1 MDRDSRGRIP
11 TARSSFNLNGTGISR
26 PYAIYDSPEFWAI
39 AIRQAEG
46 TLAPTSG
53 LRHPTP
59 VAGRSGPFERRVLK
73 FGTARKMLRK
83 TLQNPLIF
91 TILNRLTARGVTT
104 KIAILQGQFRGV

>member
-1 MDRDSRGRIP
+1 
-11 TARSSFNLNGTGISR
+11 
-26 PYAIYDSPEFWAI
+26 
-39 AIRQAEG
+39 
-46 TLAPTSG
+46 
-53 LRHPTP
+53 
-59 VAGRSGPFERRVLK
+59 LK